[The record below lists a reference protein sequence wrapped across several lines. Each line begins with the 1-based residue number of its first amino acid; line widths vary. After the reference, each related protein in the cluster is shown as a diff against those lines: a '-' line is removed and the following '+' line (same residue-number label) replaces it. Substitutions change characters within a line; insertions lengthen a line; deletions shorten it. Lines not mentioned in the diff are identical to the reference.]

1 MRKRWVVNMKNEE
14 KEKDEFVF
22 CYFCHKKTK
31 RTYPIREMSKRAGNY
46 LCPECH
52 KEEVLSNRAMDYLCA

>member
-1 MRKRWVVNMKNEE
+1 MLINSLEHFE
-14 KEKDEFVF
+14 KVKQMSKIVF
-22 CYFCHKKTK
+22 CYNCHKKTK

-52 KEEVLSNRAMDYLCA
+52 KEEVSSNRAMNRLCA